1 MMQPPP
7 PRYKVVERGR
17 RLEVIDTRTGKPAS
31 SVPLPPAGGV
41 KGGAIGRGRDGDLT
55 GPPPAP
61 PASGRGAKAGSA
73 GIDTDVFVT
82 RRWFD
87 DKAPRSIRMNYANR
101 ARLLNLRWGAAIAVA
116 LLVVLSFLFW
126 PLAVML
132 VFALIFG
139 PKLRA
144 QLRVVSTRWL
154 DGFDQAA

>member
-1 MMQPPP
+1 
-7 PRYKVVERGR
+7 
-17 RLEVIDTRTGKPAS
+17 
-31 SVPLPPAGGV
+31 
-41 KGGAIGRGRDGDLT
+41 
-55 GPPPAP
+55 
-61 PASGRGAKAGSA
+61 
-73 GIDTDVFVT
+73 VFVT